1 MNWIKSLRIS
11 GLILALV
18 LVITS
23 GVGLAVN
30 GLNLGIDFSGGYIS
44 EFSTSRSVET
54 KVMEKIVA
62 QHVKGKFKLSSAEEN
77 TYWILRQVPEDS
89 NSSAMESSVA
99 LATSNSQSSNSQS
112 SNASLAIQNIL
123 DSLGEQSITAKVLE
137 SDSIDSQLGKALI
150 DQGGMALL
158 TAVIL
163 VLIYLTS
170 RFEWRFASGAIVALI
185 HDLVVIFGVFAWFQ
199 VEFNLTVLASML
211 AIIGYSLNDSI
222 IVADRVRE
230 QMKFKPED
238 CLSDIIDYSV
248 KATLTRTLITSGTT
262 LATVG
267 AVWLLA
273 GLPLYGFSMALFA
286 GIIVGTISSI
296 SIAATLPQLLGLKAD
311 YFQQKEASAALLAE
325 TP

>member
-1 MNWIKSLRIS
+1 MNWIKLIRIS
-11 GLILALV
+11 GLFLAVFL
-18 LVITS
+18 IIAS
-23 GVGLAVN
+23 SVGLALK
-30 GLNLGIDFSGGYIS
+30 GLNLGIDFSGGYIF
-44 EFSTSRSVET
+44 EFSTSHSLET
-54 KVMEKIVA
+54 KTIEKIVA

-77 TYWILRQVPEDS
+77 TYWIFRQVPEDS
-89 NSSAMESSVA
+89 RLSAGESSGELVT
-99 LATSNSQSSNSQS
+99 LNSHSPNVNADS
-112 SNASLAIQNIL
+112 ASLAMQKIVA
-123 DSLGEQSITAKVLE
+123 SLREQSITAKVLE

-163 VLIYLTS
+163 VLIYLS
-170 RFEWRFASGAIVALI
+170 FRFEWRFASGAIVALV
-185 HDLVVIFGVFAWFQ
+185 HDLIVILGVFAWFQ

-230 QMKFKPED
+230 QMKIKPEQN
-238 CLSDIIDYSV
+238 LSDIIDYSV

-296 SIAATLPQLLGLKAD
+296 SIAATLPQYLGLKAD
-311 YFQQKEASAALLAE
+311 YFQQKEAAAALIAE